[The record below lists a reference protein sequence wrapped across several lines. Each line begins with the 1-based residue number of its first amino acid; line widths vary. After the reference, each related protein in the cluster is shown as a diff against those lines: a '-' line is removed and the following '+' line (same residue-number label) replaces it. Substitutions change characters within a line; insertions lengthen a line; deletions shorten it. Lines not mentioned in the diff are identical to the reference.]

1 MVLSREPLAK
11 RVPSLLNS
19 TEKIISECP
28 NNVATSVLAS
38 KFHNFIVRSLDPLA
52 KRVPSL
58 LNAIELTEL

>member
-1 MVLSREPLAK
+1 M
-11 RVPSLLNS
+11 LNS

-28 NNVATSVLAS
+28 NNVLISVLAS
-38 KFHNFIVRSLDPLA
+38 KFQNFIVRSLDLLA